1 MFCPRHKENCAGE
14 AGTSTAADSK
24 RSLGG
29 WMSGPVA
36 EPTARRRLI
45 KPGWDNAVRTPQQ
58 AVPDLT
64 SLSGSWK
71 SATVIAA
78 HAGRDSSHQ
87 PLLNPVR

>member
-1 MFCPRHKENCAGE
+1 MFCPRHKEDCAGE
-14 AGTSTAADSK
+14 AGTSTAADGK

-29 WMSGPVA
+29 RMSGPVA

-64 SLSGSWK
+64 PAQRILQ

-78 HAGRDSSHQ
+78 HAGRDFSH
-87 PLLNPVR
+87 